1 MYFFFYLIH
10 DFFFVSKKKLR
21 AIYFSQLLWIFRK
34 DSSFFLM
41 TSITSGSDSEHLG
54 IPKAVFVEDVD
65 SFMQQPENDSADTV
79 IRR

>member
-1 MYFFFYLIH
+1 MFIRS
-10 DFFFVSKKKLR
+10 DFLERKLFIM
-21 AIYFSQLLWIFRK
+21 A
-34 DSSFFLM
+34 
-41 TSITSGSDSEHLG
+41 SITSGSDSEHLG

>member
-1 MYFFFYLIH
+1 MSVRLAA
-10 DFFFVSKKKLR
+10 FVCL
-21 AIYFSQLLWIFRK
+21 FSEEIMASL
-34 DSSFFLM
+34 
-41 TSITSGSDSEHLG
+41 TSGTDTEHLG

>member
-1 MYFFFYLIH
+1 MCNTHLESTNRFSNGYF
-10 DFFFVSKKKLR
+10 
-21 AIYFSQLLWIFRK
+21 QM
-34 DSSFFLM
+34 SS
-41 TSITSGSDSEHLG
+41 IIGGGDSEHLG

>member
-1 MYFFFYLIH
+1 MSVFL
-10 DFFFVSKKKLR
+10 L
-21 AIYFSQLLWIFRK
+21 QLLCLFSE
-34 DSSFFLM
+34 DSMESL
-41 TSITSGSDSEHLG
+41 TSGSDNEHLG